1 MFLLEQGYG
10 LTFRIWHQDS
20 RLKQISTSLGIP
32 DFRSK
37 DTGLYA
43 QLAYLG
49 LNDPQEVFNIELF
62 REDPTIFYSVAKD
75 ILPTTNKFSP
85 THAFIRL
92 LQDKGKLL
100 TNYTQNID
108 NLEGF
113 AGISPEKLIQCHG
126 SFATATC
133 QACKYRVKCEEI
145 YKDLKAG
152 RVAKCERCMRRS
164 VRGHPRLGLKRKRST
179 NGSKPRKRQ
188 DYEDSTDDEDDNDAA
203 IGVMKVNLVHSNVIV
218 LRLTRS

>member
-1 MFLLEQGYG
+1 MIKALLVVPK
-10 LTFRIWHQDS
+10 LTFN
-20 RLKQISTSLGIP
+20 KISTSLGIP

-37 DTGLYA
+37 GTGLYA
-43 QLAYLG
+43 KLEHLG

-92 LQDKGKLL
+92 LQDKRKLL

-113 AGISPEKLIQCHG
+113 AGILPEKLIQCHG

-145 YKDLKAG
+145 YADLKAG
-152 RVAKCERCMRRS
+152 RVAKCERCIRRS
-164 VRGHPRLGLKRKRST
+164 IRAQPTLGIKRKRSS
-179 NGSKPRKRQ
+179 NGGKPKKRYE
-188 DYEDSTDDEDDNDAA
+188 YEDSTDEDDLIDAT
-203 IGVMKVNLVHSNVIV
+203 IGVMKVHLPSQYICSKVEIF
-218 LRLTRS
+218 